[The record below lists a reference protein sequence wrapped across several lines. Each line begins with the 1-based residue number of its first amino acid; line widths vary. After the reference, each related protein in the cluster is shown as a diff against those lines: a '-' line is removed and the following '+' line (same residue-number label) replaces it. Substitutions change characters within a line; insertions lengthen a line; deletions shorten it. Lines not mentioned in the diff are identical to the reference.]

1 MCYFAIN
8 HHRAPSLT
16 CSRHR
21 TGLEEGE
28 IWFRER
34 NNVSNLEGNSDAIL
48 NPSTENTYS
57 NRARQSASTSERFL
71 SLSKNTGANEHLFC
85 LFQHKIY
92 LSGTGTWGLSDEAN
106 PCLCK
111 CPRFSSRSLRIPQRC
126 LARQLV
132 ASIIQLFWSKTTVT
146 MVTKILNW

>member
-71 SLSKNTGANEHLFC
+71 SLSKNMGANEHLFC
-85 LFQHKIY
+85 LFQHKISVRNRH
-92 LSGTGTWGLSDEAN
+92 LRTQWWGQSLLVQMPSF
-106 PCLCK
+106 
-111 CPRFSSRSLRIPQRC
+111 FSKVTADPAALPGQAIG
-126 LARQLV
+126 
-132 ASIIQLFWSKTTVT
+132 SINYST
-146 MVTKILNW
+146 ILKQNDRYDGY